1 MDVKAYPGY
10 EYHLN
15 LYQIIAHGTPEE
27 RERALEAQ
35 RRYISEYTKPEGMT
49 IEERTIPGGDGQD
62 MTIRVYTP
70 AGLPENAPVIME
82 VHGGG
87 WVGGSLDID
96 NYRCIELATGTPAI
110 VVGVD
115 YRLTVP
121 GGVHFPQPLM
131 DCYAALC
138 WLGDHA
144 GELGGDP
151 KRIALHGTSAGGNL
165 CAGLALYVRDHGG
178 PELSLVVIS
187 CPCLTMDNTFSK
199 QQYAQYA
206 LGSPVKRQSPEQV
219 YLGGADGTV
228 PSCYAFP
235 SYCTDLEGLPP
246 HYIVVAEYDT
256 LRDDGI
262 NYAVRLLQTGVP
274 CELVAA
280 PRVGHGFCVVDH
292 PLTRWVHQGI
302 CASLRREFGLLDG
315 LKVDTSL

>member
-1 MDVKAYPGY
+1 MNVTAYPGY

-27 RERALEAQ
+27 QEAAREDQ
-35 RRYISEYTKPEGMT
+35 RRYISGYTKPEGMVIT
-49 IEERTIPGGDGQD
+49 ERTIPGGDGQE

-70 AGLPENAPVIME
+70 AGLPAAAPIIME

-96 NYRCIELATGTPAI
+96 NYRCIALAVGTPAI

-115 YRLTVP
+115 YRLSTP

-138 WLGDHA
+138 WLGKHG

-165 CAGLALYVRDHGG
+165 CASLALYVRDHGG
-178 PELSLVVIS
+178 PNLSLVIAN
-187 CPCLTMDNTFSK
+187 CPALHLENTASR
-199 QQYAQYA
+199 QQYPQYA
-206 LGSPVKRQSPEQV
+206 LGAPVRRESPEYI
-219 YLGGADGTV
+219 YLGGADGKA
-228 PSCYAFP
+228 PSYYAFP
-235 SYCTDLEGLPP
+235 AYCTDLEGLAP
-246 HYIVVAEYDT
+246 HCIVVAEYDIA
-256 LRDDGI
+256 RDEGI
-262 NYAVRLLQTGVP
+262 NYAARLLRTGVP
-274 CELVAA
+274 CELIVA

-292 PLTRWVHQGI
+292 PLTRWVHEGI
-302 CASLRREFGLLDG
+302 CASLRREFGLLDY
-315 LKVDTSL
+315 LKTKP